1 MQDKPG
7 KKDRGRRDFLKS
19 VSLGGTMA
27 FIPLNILNI
36 TDSRPEPAPQKSALR
51 EKYAAE
57 KRKYNTTYTGEFLNR
72 IAFPIGGLGAG
83 MFCLEGT
90 GAVSQV
96 SVRNQPD
103 MFNDPGM
110 FAAISVKGIENGAK
124 LLEGPVP
131 DWKKFGLHDAGN
143 GLGGSTTGLPHFH
156 SCTALKPSSR
166 FAISILTDN
175 DIPLSVEITGWSPF
189 IPTDDDNSSLP
200 VGAIEYHFTNTGK
213 SAVDAVFSFNAKNFL
228 KIENGKNA

>member
-1 MQDKPG
+1 M
-7 KKDRGRRDFLKS
+7 KKSSGRREFLKN
-19 VSLGGTMA
+19 VSLGSTMA
-27 FIPLNILNI
+27 FIPLNILQI
-36 TDSRPEPAPQKSALR
+36 TDDKKPSAEPALDPVKVDTSV
-51 EKYAAE
+51 
-57 KRKYNTTYTGEFLNR
+57 KRQYNTPYTGEFLNR

-90 GAVSQV
+90 GTVSQV

-110 FAAISVKGIENGAK
+110 FATIAVKDIPNGAK

-131 DWKKFGLHDAGN
+131 NWKKFGLHDAGN

-156 SCTALKPSSR
+156 SATFKTKFPFCHIELKDKDVP
-166 FAISILTDN
+166 LT
-175 DIPLSVEITGWSPF
+175 VELTGWSPF

-200 VGAIEYHFTNTGK
+200 VGAIEYHFTNTGA
-213 SAVDAVFSFNAKNFL
+213 ST
-228 KIENGKNA
+228 

>member
-7 KKDRGRRDFLKS
+7 KKDSGRRDFLKS
-19 VSLGGTMA
+19 VSVGSTMA

-36 TDSRPEPAPQKSALR
+36 ADTKPEPAQEAAVLSKKSAT
-51 EKYAAE
+51 E
-57 KRKYNTTYTGEFLNR
+57 KRKYNTPYTGEFLNR

-90 GAVSQV
+90 GVVSQV

-110 FAAISVKGIENGAK
+110 FAAISIKGIENGAK

-131 DWKKFGLHDAGN
+131 DWKKFGLHNAAN
-143 GLGGSTTGLPHFH
+143 GLEGSTTGLPHFH
-156 SCTALKPSSR
+156 SASFKTEFPFCHIELADK
-166 FAISILTDN
+166 
-175 DIPLSVEITGWSPF
+175 DIPLSIQVTGWS
-189 IPTDDDNSSLP
+189 
-200 VGAIEYHFTNTGK
+200 
-213 SAVDAVFSFNAKNFL
+213 
-228 KIENGKNA
+228 